1 MGDEPAA
8 MKLSGYARRLT
19 GYMRD
24 MLDQLTG
31 RSKPA
36 AAAAPHRPAFE
47 TPERVAIVQVSHAAA
62 KDDRATRAILKGSTN
77 QIHLS
82 PWAAADLEGASGS
95 AADPKFSFGPLGERT
110 DLLLVRHDAQGI
122 LPNAFTAAWLGTLL
136 AEEEVGAVLVGRVGS
151 GPNGGRAVASAVSKW
166 LPERAVCVA
175 GPRWIRLTSTP
186 DLALHV
192 ENLPSAY
199 PLLHRAY
206 KGFRDICRRRGS
218 ARDVPQSFMYSMLG
232 ATRNSLVLE
241 RLAARFGWGPNPVIV
256 DIGGG
261 YGFLGLELAAKGWN
275 VAVVDFDPAKTELVG
290 PWLAQRSP
298 RPLPIGFFTRSM
310 DEVSDLGV
318 PGGSQPQA
326 ITFFQSLRLG
336 NRDRAAD
343 TLRACWARLSPGGAL
358 LIHELVHETPG
369 VVFAEGSLFYR
380 DELLR
385 LVAEV
390 ATAPSY
396 VSKWDGEPMRK
407 FIADTS
413 MILARKPPSD

>member
-1 MGDEPAA
+1 MA
-8 MKLSGYARRLT
+8 S
-19 GYMRD
+19 
-24 MLDQLTG
+24 
-31 RSKPA
+31 
-36 AAAAPHRPAFE
+36 HRPVFE
-47 TPERVAIVQVSHAAA
+47 TVKRVAIVQVRRAAA
-62 KDDRATRAILKGSTN
+62 KEDRETRAILKGSTR

-95 AADPKFSFGPLGERT
+95 ATDPRFSFAPLGERT
-110 DLLLVRHDAQGI
+110 DLLLVRHHAQGI

-136 AEEEVGAVLVGRVGS
+136 AEGEVRAAMVERRGR
-151 GPNGGRAVASAVSKW
+151 GPNGGRAVANALCKW
-166 LPERAVCVA
+166 FPEGALCVA
-175 GPRWIRLTSTP
+175 NPRWIRLTATP

-192 ENLPSAY
+192 QNLPTAY

-206 KGFRDICRRRGS
+206 DGFRDICRRQGS

-241 RLAARFGWGPNPVIV
+241 RLAARFGWGPNPAIV

-275 VAVVDFDPAKTELVG
+275 VAVLDFDRAKTELVG

-298 RPLPIGFFTRSM
+298 RPLPIGFFNRSM

-318 PGGSQPQA
+318 PGGSRPQA

-336 NRDRAAD
+336 NRDRATD
-343 TLRACWARLSPGGAL
+343 TLRACWACLAPGGAL

-369 VVFAEGSLFYR
+369 VVFAEGSLFHR

-385 LVAEV
+385 LVGEV
-390 ATAPSY
+390 AAAPSY

-413 MILARKPPSD
+413 IILARKPPNG